1 MIANRPYFSTAS
13 PRARL
18 LTIVAIVAGILF
30 LVGHQR
36 DSYWLRMI
44 AKPIPVL
51 CLAVWV
57 AGLPQQ
63 MRYQRAIVAGLL
75 LSAVADVL
83 LEASA
88 ATFLPGL
95 VTFLL
100 AHVAYIAAFTSDSRH
115 WFWQRALPVYLYGAA
130 IYAILFSRGDL
141 GDLAIPVLLYVIVIC
156 TMLWRA
162 AGRVGVKGILAFSA
176 MAALAGA
183 LLFTFSDT
191 LLAYNR
197 FVEKVA
203 LARYGVILSYWLG
216 QAGIALSAWRPAK

>member
-1 MIANRPYFSTAS
+1 MNTNHPSFAAAS
-13 PRARL
+13 PRARAL
-18 LTIVAIVAGILF
+18 ALAAILAGLLF
-30 LVGHQR
+30 LIGHAL
-36 DSYWLRMI
+36 DLYWLRMI

-57 AGLPQQ
+57 AGLPTQA
-63 MRYQRAIVAGLL
+63 RYQRAITAGLL

-100 AHVAYIAAFTSDSRH
+100 AHVAYIVAFTSDSRQL
-115 WFWQRALPVYLYGAA
+115 FWQRALPIYLYGAA
-130 IYAILFSRGDL
+130 IYAILFTRGEL
-141 GDLAIPVLLYVIVIC
+141 GGLAIPVLLYVIVIC

-162 AGRVGVKGILAFSA
+162 AGRVGVAGILGFSA
-176 MAALAGA
+176 LAGLVGA

-197 FVEKVA
+197 FVDRVA

-216 QAGIALSAWRPAK
+216 QAGIALSAWRSR